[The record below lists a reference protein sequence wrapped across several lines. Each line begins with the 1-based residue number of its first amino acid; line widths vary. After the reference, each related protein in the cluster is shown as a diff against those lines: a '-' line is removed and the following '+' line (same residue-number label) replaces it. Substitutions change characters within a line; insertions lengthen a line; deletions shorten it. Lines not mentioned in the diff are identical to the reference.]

1 MLYVK
6 FELVNTNNFES
17 VLGLMQNVTLTL
29 DLKRCLGLYP
39 PNPKYLGLCSV
50 LEQNHTLTLA
60 LKLRLCLEHHNPR
73 YIGLCLVLLQNHT
86 LTLAS
91 KPYLWVEHHN
101 PRVILRVIF
110 RVMG

>member
-1 MLYVK
+1 M
-6 FELVNTNNFES
+6 
-17 VLGLMQNVTLTL
+17 
-29 DLKRCLGLYP
+29 
-39 PNPKYLGLCSV
+39 

-86 LTLAS
+86 LTLAL

-101 PRVILRVIF
+101 PRVILRVIL